1 MKFRYWTSDE
11 EDTLKR
17 MARDGESVF
26 AIAKAIGRTPIAV
39 ILHARI
45 MSGLENPDAMHRMPE
60 EYYDQTKTISQVAV
74 ERGRRWSKED
84 SELLQKKFHDGYNI
98 FQIADYF
105 NRTPTAILYQIQ
117 KMNAKPEQMNALFD
131 RAKLLLG
138 KKRVVR
144 KE

>member
-1 MKFRYWTSDE
+1 MKYRYWTSDE
-11 EDTLKR
+11 EETLKR
-17 MARDGESVF
+17 MAREGTSVF
-26 AIAKAIGRTPIAV
+26 AIAEAINRTPIAV
-39 ILHARI
+39 ILHTRI
-45 MSGLENPDAMHRMPE
+45 MSGLESPDAMHRMPE

-74 ERGRRWSKED
+74 ERGRKWSKED
-84 SELLQKKFHDGYNI
+84 SDLLQKKFYDGSNI
-98 FQIADYF
+98 FQIANYF

-117 KMNAKPEQMNALFD
+117 KLNARPEQMNALFD